1 MKEIYGRIEAETGKE
16 KCMKQNRCHYCRKLF
31 QSATG
36 RSVCDTCSA
45 IDDILF
51 GRIEAY
57 LKKYPN
63 SNALQISEG
72 LDIPIVSVI
81 RYMDEGRLMVAKG
94 RFERLNR

>member
-1 MKEIYGRIEAETGKE
+1 
-16 KCMKQNRCHYCRKLF
+16 MKQNRCHYCQKVF
-31 QSATG
+31 QSPTE
-36 RSVCDTCSA
+36 RTVCDTCSK

-72 LDIPIVSVI
+72 LEIPIYSVV
-81 RYMDEGRLMVAKG
+81 RYMNEGRLQVAKG